1 MNSVTITPAYGRV
14 IKTRA
19 DAIAQLRAGQDF
31 EVHHPV
37 GQGYATMA
45 ELKGFGVT
53 HVEVR
58 SGPRLVAVVDITN
71 MEQAA

>member
-19 DAIAQLRAGQDF
+19 DALAQLRAGQDF
-31 EVHHPV
+31 EIHHPK

-45 ELKGFGVT
+45 ELQGFGVT

-58 SGPRLVAVVDITN
+58 SGPRLVAMIEITG
-71 MEQAA
+71 MAQA

>member
-1 MNSVTITPAYGRV
+1 MKTVTITPAYGRV

-19 DAIAQLRAGQDF
+19 DAIAQLRAGWDF

-37 GQGYATMA
+37 GQGYANMVD
-45 ELKGFGVT
+45 LKDHGVT

-58 SGPRLVAVVDITN
+58 SGPRLVAVIEITN
-71 MEQAA
+71 MGAA